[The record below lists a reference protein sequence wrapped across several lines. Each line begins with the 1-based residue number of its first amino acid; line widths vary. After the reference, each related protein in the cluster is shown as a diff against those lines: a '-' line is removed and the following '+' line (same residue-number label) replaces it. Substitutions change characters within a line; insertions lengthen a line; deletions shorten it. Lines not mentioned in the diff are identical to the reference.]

1 MLSICGYWFLFNT
14 FSRKNINKKLVFLA
28 TRKKKSQITFDY
40 SRFKSLDEKE
50 NFARLFIKKTKQIDM
65 LYPLLVLNSNNET
78 LETMFMVLSMIY
90 NSISTK
96 NLR

>member
-1 MLSICGYWFLFNT
+1 MAIGFYLIPFLGKILTKNWF
-14 FSRKNINKKLVFLA
+14 FLA

>member
-1 MLSICGYWFLFNT
+1 
-14 FSRKNINKKLVFLA
+14 
-28 TRKKKSQITFDY
+28 
-40 SRFKSLDEKE
+40 
-50 NFARLFIKKTKQIDM
+50 M

>member
-1 MLSICGYWFLFNT
+1 MDIGFYLIPFLGKILT
-14 FSRKNINKKLVFLA
+14 KNWVFLA